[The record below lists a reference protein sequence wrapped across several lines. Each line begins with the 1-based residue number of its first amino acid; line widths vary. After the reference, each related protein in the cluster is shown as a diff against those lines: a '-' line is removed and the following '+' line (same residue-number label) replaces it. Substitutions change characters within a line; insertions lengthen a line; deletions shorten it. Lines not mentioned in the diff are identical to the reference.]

1 MKILLIEDEKNI
13 ISLLKE
19 ALEKE
24 GYQLSVAYDG
34 ETGVAL
40 AQEQSFDVIFLD
52 IILPKMNGWDVCKKL
67 RQGSNQGAHIIML
80 TALSSTENVVK
91 GLDSGADDYLS
102 KPFKVKELI
111 ARLNALKRR
120 QNRKNNYSGLLEFA
134 DLQMNLNTMEVR
146 RRSEKLKLTA
156 REFKLLKIF
165 MENPEQVLSRD
176 EILDKVWGVD
186 FDTGT
191 NIVDVYISFLRN
203 KIENGFDSRVIHTVV
218 GAGYILKE

>member
-1 MKILLIEDEKNI
+1 
-13 ISLLKE
+13 LKE

-24 GYQLSVAYDG
+24 NYQLSVAYDG

-40 AQEQSFDVIFLD
+40 AQERLFDVIFLD
-52 IILPKMNGWDVCKKL
+52 IILPKMNGWDVCKRL
-67 RQGSNQGAHIIML
+67 RQGPNKDSHVIML

-102 KPFKVKELI
+102 KPFKIKELI

-120 QNRKNNYSGLLEFA
+120 QNRNNGYSSALQFA
-134 DLQMNLNTMEVR
+134 DLYMNLKTMEVR
-146 RRSEKLKLTA
+146 RDTEEINLTA
-156 REFKLLKIF
+156 REFSLLRIL
-165 MENPEQVLSRD
+165 MENPEQVMSRH
-176 EILDKVWGVD
+176 ELLDKVWGVD

-203 KIENGFDSRVIHTVV
+203 KIENGFGPKLIHTIV
-218 GAGYILKE
+218 GAGYILKEQA